1 MMENIYIDTNVFLVF
16 LKKEE
21 DFDSAKKTLKN
32 IALGKNK
39 GFISPFTLHELL
51 WVLEKERISC
61 EKAISALDFAIH
73 HPNLSFLT
81 PSTNTF
87 YSALDIKRKKGLKIA
102 DSLHVAI
109 MLENNIKKIA
119 SFDMD
124 FDRIKDIGRVTVH

>member
-1 MMENIYIDTNVFLVF
+1 MENIYIDTNVFLVF

-21 DFDSAKKTLKN
+21 NFNHAKAILQKVATGN
-32 IALGKNK
+32 GR

-51 WVLEKERISC
+51 WVLEKERVSC
-61 EKAISALDFAIH
+61 EKAISALDFVIH

-119 SFDMD
+119 SFDSD
-124 FDRIKDIGRVTVH
+124 FDRIEGIDRVSGA